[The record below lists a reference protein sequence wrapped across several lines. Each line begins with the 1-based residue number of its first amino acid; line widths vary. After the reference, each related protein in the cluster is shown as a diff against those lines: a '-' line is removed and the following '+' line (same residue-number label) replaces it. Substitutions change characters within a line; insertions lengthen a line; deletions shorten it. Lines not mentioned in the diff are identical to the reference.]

1 MIEMILDELKDY
13 FRDEGFKVNFEVIDD
28 LSTYVYF
35 ESTDIYDIDVFY
47 KKVTRVTH
55 NFGKDVVSLSK
66 VDIVHMG
73 ELYLLISIEDPRR
86 NNY

>member
-1 MIEMILDELKDY
+1 MIEMILDELEDY

-35 ESTDIYDIDVFY
+35 ESTDTYDIDVFY

-66 VDIVHMG
+66 VEIVPMG
-73 ELYLLISIEDPRR
+73 ELYLLISIEDPR
-86 NNY
+86 